1 MRAYGRLL
9 IPAGCLIWVL
19 AAVVTLGQT
28 QESQPGAM
36 LIEEAT
42 PRPPRPLDPELVNL
56 TSAGLNR
63 ADEPFAAVASLA
75 KTREFLDEMALS
87 WTRYKKCGTC
97 HTNIPFM
104 FGRAVLGPHTPAS
117 EEVRGFFV
125 DRAKRWDSMDNLL
138 IRGEIETS
146 KGWGLV
152 TWFPHEVIVTAM
164 MLAMDDAHT
173 TGTLQPLTREVLDRM
188 WALQRQ
194 DGGYYW
200 LMARSHPFETSEYYG
215 AALAAVAAG
224 MAPDQYA
231 ITPDAQRGL
240 RRLRTY
246 LREYNTP
253 VVPLHDRIYVL
264 WASSRI
270 SNLITPEERDDIV
283 NQLLALQRPDG
294 GWSLPSLGTWKREDG
309 TFNDREGAPS
319 DGYGTGLVTYVLRQ
333 TGRPLSDPVIARA
346 VNWLKTNQRESGR
359 WFTRSLNKDGT
370 YHFITHAGTVYA
382 GMALKAYEP
391 AESN

>member
-164 MLAMDDAHT
+164 MFAMDDAHT

-188 WALQRQ
+188 WAL
-194 DGGYYW
+194 
-200 LMARSHPFETSEYYG
+200 P
-215 AALAAVAAG
+215 AAG
-224 MAPDQYA
+224 
-231 ITPDAQRGL
+231 
-240 RRLRTY
+240 RR
-246 LREYNTP
+246 
-253 VVPLHDRIYVL
+253 V
-264 WASSRI
+264 
-270 SNLITPEERDDIV
+270 
-283 NQLLALQRPDG
+283 LLADG
-294 GWSLPSLGTWKREDG
+294 RGP
-309 TFNDREGAPS
+309 
-319 DGYGTGLVTYVLRQ
+319 
-333 TGRPLSDPVIARA
+333 PVRD
-346 VNWLKTNQRESGR
+346 Q
-359 WFTRSLNKDGT
+359 
-370 YHFITHAGTVYA
+370 
-382 GMALKAYEP
+382 
-391 AESN
+391 